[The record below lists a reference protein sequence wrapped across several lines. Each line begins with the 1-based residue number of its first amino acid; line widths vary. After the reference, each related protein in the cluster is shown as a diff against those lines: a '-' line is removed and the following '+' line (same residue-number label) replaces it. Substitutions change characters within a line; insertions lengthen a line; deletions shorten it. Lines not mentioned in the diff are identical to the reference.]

1 MLTYELTYIKTAYFL
16 SCVYWC
22 KRCTTDNEKEVVI
35 FNFESRFLD
44 VFQIYII
51 FLFLF
56 SSSSD
61 ANNRKSRR
69 KSRAEKSDSVLRR
82 RLADRHVD
90 SDEQVHD
97 TSVERHSREESLERV
112 LKVNEQQVLKFNKNG
127 DMPEA
132 CTLRRRVIEKDT
144 GSQCA

>member
-1 MLTYELTYIKTAYFL
+1 M
-16 SCVYWC
+16 
-22 KRCTTDNEKEVVI
+22 
-35 FNFESRFLD
+35 
-44 VFQIYII
+44 
-51 FLFLF
+51 F

-61 ANNRKSRR
+61 ANNRKSQR

-97 TSVERHSREESLERV
+97 TSVERHSREESVERV
-112 LKVNEQQVLKFNKNG
+112 LKVNEQQVLKFNENG